1 MFILS
6 KFSDLIRIEPSKF
19 SKKTE
24 DALEDEINVKFANK
38 VVQDVGLCLCLY
50 DILEVGDGLIRHGDG
65 SAYIKTVFRL
75 VVFRPFIGEVLVGWV
90 SSCSEEG
97 IKVRMGFFDDIFIPK
112 EYLFESC
119 IFIPREQA
127 WVWRDEH
134 DLYIDTNERIRF
146 RVEQEIFT
154 DQSPRGPKNTEPEGA
169 SSAVAQN
176 GGAAAGA
183 TSTDAAAAEQQQQ
196 LLQNGSSH
204 TAVPPYSLIASCQT
218 YGMGLATWW
227 D

>member
-24 DALEDEINVKFANK
+24 DALEDEINIKYANK
-38 VVQDVGLCLCLY
+38 VVQDVGLCVCLY

-75 VVFRPFIGEVLVGWV
+75 VVFRPFVGEILVGWI
-90 SSCSEEG
+90 SSCSEDG

-112 EYLFESC
+112 EYLFEGC
-119 IFIPREQA
+119 IFIPPEQA
-127 WVWRDEH
+127 WIWRTEH

-146 RVEQEIFT
+146 RIEQEIFT
-154 DQSPRGPKNTEPEGA
+154 DQSPQGPNNTE
-169 SSAVAQN
+169 SADSVAQN
-176 GGAAAGA
+176 G
-183 TSTDAAAAEQQQQ
+183 TDAVQQQQ
-196 LLQNGSSH
+196 LLQNSGPSVS
-204 TAVPPYSLIASCQT
+204 APYSLIASCQAP
-218 YGMGLATWW
+218 GMGLVTWW